1 MGIGVQ
7 GEACGEVAQHT
18 GYRFDVHSVLQRD
31 GGEGVAEIVES
42 DLGDASSF
50 EDALQHV
57 VHTIRR
63 DGSAVG
69 GWEDIWIFQFFCLG
83 FLLFQNLYRLL

>member
-7 GEACGEVAQHT
+7 GEACGEVPQHT
-18 GYRFDVHSVLQRD
+18 GQGLDIHTILKRD
-31 GGEGVAEIVES
+31 SCEGVAKVMES

>member
-7 GEACGEVAQHT
+7 SEACGEVAQHA
-18 GYRFDVHSVLQRD
+18 GHCLDVHSVLE
-31 GGEGVAEIVES
+31 GNGSEGVAKVMES